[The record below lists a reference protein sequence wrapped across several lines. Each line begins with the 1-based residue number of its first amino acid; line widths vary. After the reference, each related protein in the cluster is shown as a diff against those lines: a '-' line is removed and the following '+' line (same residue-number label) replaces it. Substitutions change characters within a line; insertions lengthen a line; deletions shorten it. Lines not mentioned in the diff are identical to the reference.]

1 MIGQPIADE
10 SVRLEIQIQ
19 TDASNNTLTIT
30 DTGIGMSKEEL
41 IENLG
46 TIAHSGTQQFIK
58 SLSEGQVDASNVI
71 GQVRCRRARPHRRH
85 VADDD
90 ADDGD
95 GDGSAVWRWLLLD
108 LHGQRQRQGLL
119 AIGDARLAW
128 LHLDLQRVRCLVSVL
143 ALAFD
148 LVVGALHSLTCV
160 RVCVCVLGSLGSDG
174 SYEIAEASGVQRGTK
189 IVLHLNDKSKDFA
202 LPATIK
208 GIVEKHSN
216 FINFDIK
223 LDGEVVN
230 TVKAL
235 WTVPKNDISPQQH
248 VEFYKVC
255 CSRSLARLLAIPDEL
270 MMLTWM
276 HGE

>member
-1 MIGQPIADE
+1 
-10 SVRLEIQIQ
+10 VR
-19 TDASNNTLTIT
+19 
-30 DTGIGMSKEEL
+30 
-41 IENLG
+41 
-46 TIAHSGTQQFIK
+46 
-58 SLSEGQVDASNVI
+58 
-71 GQVRCRRARPHRRH
+71 
-85 VADDD
+85 
-90 ADDGD
+90 
-95 GDGSAVWRWLLLD
+95 
-108 LHGQRQRQGLL
+108 
-119 AIGDARLAW
+119 
-128 LHLDLQRVRCLVSVL
+128 
-143 ALAFD
+143 
-148 LVVGALHSLTCV
+148 
-160 RVCVCVLGSLGSDG
+160 VCVLGSLGSDG

-235 WTVPKNDISPQQH
+235 WTGPKNDISPQQH

-255 CSRSLARLLAIPDEL
+255 CSHSLACLLAIPDEL